1 MVGMLSLI
9 IPCQEDAILLFPT
22 LKSIF
27 SNDFA
32 PQDFE
37 VLLICS
43 DKVPISEKNLEFPV
57 QVYSGVF
64 RGQAQALNWGLERA
78 RGDVV
83 CTTKPGCVVA
93 SNWLSE
99 ITRFLQHNPEVDCV
113 GGRVLPCWEYGTKI
127 QKIASQIFSEEQ
139 GFSDS
144 VTILKPSAYQG
155 LVHATNSAFR
165 KEVLNS
171 TKFDECFKYDYDFD
185 ICWKLVQKGHCIA
198 YNPEMKVQY
207 IFPLS
212 MRDLLKRYY
221 YWGKENMVLRKKYS
235 DRERLKTFL
244 YMPYA
249 TYRSLLQ
256 PPLLVSRKKMLRFV
270 QHAEFNV
277 GCLRGIVTPLKP
289 CAVRR

>member
-9 IPCQEDAILLFPT
+9 IPCQEDAFLLFPT
-22 LKSIF
+22 LASIF

-43 DKVPISEKNLEFPV
+43 GNVPISEKNLQFPV

-64 RGQAQALNWGLERA
+64 RGQAQALNWGLERT

-99 ITRFLQHNPEVDCV
+99 ITRFLQHNPDVDCV
-113 GGRVLPCWEYGTKI
+113 GGPVLPCWEYGTKI
-127 QKIASQIFSEEQ
+127 QKLASQIFSEEQ

-165 KEVLNS
+165 KEALNS
-171 TKFDECFKYDYDFD
+171 MKFDESFRYGYDFD
-185 ICWKLVQKGHCIA
+185 IYWKMVQKGHGIA
-198 YNPEMKVQY
+198 YNPKMKVRY
-207 IFPLS
+207 IFPPS
-212 MRDLLKRYY
+212 MRDLLRRYY
-221 YWGKENMVLRKKYS
+221 CWGKENIVLRKKYS
-235 DRERLKTFL
+235 DQEKLKTFL
-244 YMPYA
+244 YVPYA

-256 PPLLVSRKKMLRFV
+256 PPLRFSRKKMLRFV
-270 QHAEFNV
+270 QNV
-277 GCLRGIVTPLKP
+277 AFDMGGVRGMVTRLKP
-289 CAVRR
+289 YSA